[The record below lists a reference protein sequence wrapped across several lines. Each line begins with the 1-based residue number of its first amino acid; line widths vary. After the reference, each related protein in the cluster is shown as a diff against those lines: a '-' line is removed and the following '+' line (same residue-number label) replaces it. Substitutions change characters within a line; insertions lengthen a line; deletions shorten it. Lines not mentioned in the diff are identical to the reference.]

1 MPPAAS
7 GDPVS
12 VVMPVHNALPFLDA
26 AIRSVLDQT
35 HSDFEFVI
43 LDDAST
49 DGSSERLRYWAEQDP
64 RIRLFESACKLGP
77 VGSSNRVVRH
87 ATGAI
92 IARMDADDISHP
104 DRLREQIELLSSR
117 PDVELVATLY
127 EIIDGEGC
135 KVRGPDVWRL
145 RPGSLSP
152 PFPHGSMMF
161 RRELFDR
168 VGGYRAECE
177 FWEDQDFALRASSAT
192 NILIIPKILYR
203 HRQSTASTRVASNAD
218 RVERAVDR
226 MYRCVE
232 GLRATGTYEHLLV
245 EKSRPERVDPRVF
258 ISLGSLTLWSK
269 GRPKLFGRLLKRG
282 DIRLNAR
289 SLAALVWTAWA
300 TISPGSLRTCLGMLV
315 QIRNRL
321 GGSKLSLEEPIV
333 WNPAI
338 SRISS
343 QPKPD

>member
-26 AIRSVLDQT
+26 AIRSILDQT
-35 HSDFEFVI
+35 HSNFEFVI

-49 DGSSERLRYWAEQDP
+49 DGSGERLRYWAEQDP
-64 RIRLFESACKLGP
+64 RIRLFESADNLGP
-77 VGSSNRVVRH
+77 VGSSNRVVKH
-87 ATGAI
+87 ATGALV
-92 IARMDADDISHP
+92 ARMDADDISHP
-104 DRLREQIELLSSR
+104 DRLRDQIAFLGSR
-117 PDVELVATLY
+117 PDVGMVAALY
-127 EIIDGEGC
+127 QIIDGEGC

-152 PFPHGSMMF
+152 PFPHGSIMF

-168 VGGYRAECE
+168 IGGYRDECE

-232 GLRATGTYEHLLV
+232 SLRATGSYEELLD
-245 EKSRPERVDPRVF
+245 EKSRAERVDPRVF

-269 GRPKLFGRLLKRG
+269 GRPKLFARLLKRG
-282 DIRLNAR
+282 DIKPNAR
-289 SLAALVWTAWA
+289 SLAALAWTAWA
-300 TISPGSLRTCLGMLV
+300 EISPGSLRAVLGMLV
-315 QIRNRL
+315 RIRNRA
-321 GGSKLSLEEPIV
+321 GGGGLSLEEPIA
-333 WNPAI
+333 WSPK
-338 SRISS
+338 ISS
-343 QPKPD
+343 QSKPD